1 MPAKS
6 AQQQQ
11 AAGIA
16 LAAKRGEK
24 RVKDLSG
31 SAKSMY
37 ESMSERQLEEMA
49 SGTPKDK
56 PKHDRSKTKSN

>member
-6 AQQQQ
+6 EQQQQ
-11 AAGIA
+11 AAGTA

-31 SAKSMY
+31 AAKSMY

-49 SGTPKDK
+49 SASRKDK
-56 PKHDRSKTKSN
+56 PQHDRSKTENN